1 MNGEMIDAEKLQQLK
16 QIEEMKKQLM
26 TNILTKDAFE
36 RLGRVRTVNP
46 DLAGQLELYLIQVYQ
61 AGQIKERITDEQL
74 KSILKALQQKRDFR
88 IKRA

>member
-26 TNILTKDAFE
+26 TNILTKEAFE

-61 AGQIKERITDEQL
+61 AGQITEKITDE
-74 KSILKALQQKRDFR
+74 KMKNILRALQQKRDFR